1 MTPAQPTSPDQT
13 RQEPFRWDRADA
25 GKAFDSFSNP
35 TAGSQRQYA
44 KEHDIPRSTL
54 GYWLRRDDPAEADP
68 VTAFCHSA
76 AGQSFLKGIVLA
88 ALCTF
93 SLEGACGIRLL
104 GTFLQRS
111 GLDHFVGASRGALLP
126 LLSALEAHLAAFD
139 DQERP
144 ALAERMPAKTIT
156 AAVDEHFHAVKPCL
170 VAIEPVS
177 NFILVE
183 CYRDRRDAD
192 TWKAALLEGTSGMK
206 VEIVLLTSDLARAL
220 ICCAEKGLRVA
231 HSPDLFHGQRDL
243 LKPLLLPLSRP
254 IQQAQKD
261 LEKAENRTATLDCP
275 VGTPQPEQDVLAL
288 IESVRQEMAS
298 NTRLE
303 EAKQRLAEAV
313 QEVRGVGDDYH
324 PFDRD
329 TGQPVT
335 AAQVG
340 ERLNKH
346 LDGIEAVIREAN
358 LGERVAQGINKTRTW
373 VGTLMGC
380 VAWFWGL
387 VDARVEEME
396 LSEAQEQQVRE
407 KLLPG
412 HYWEMAAGRARTAAE
427 RKRLQKLAADLQK
440 AAWQEG
446 GALASLSAEE
456 RREVERVAQESAGL
470 FSRSSSCVEGRN
482 GRLSLHHHGH
492 GKVSAARLTALRVI
506 HNYMVKRAAGTTAA
520 ERFFGQKHKDVFSWL
535 LQRMPDLPRPA
546 AKRPQKADQHS
557 RQPG

>member
-1 MTPAQPTSPDQT
+1 MTPVQPTSPDQT
-13 RQEPFRWDRADA
+13 RQEPFRWGRADV
-25 GKAFDSFSNP
+25 GKAFDAFSEP
-35 TAGSQRQYA
+35 TAWSQRQYA
-44 KEHDIPRSTL
+44 KEYDIPRSTL
-54 GYWLRRDDPAEADP
+54 GYWLRRDDPAAADP
-68 VTAFCHSA
+68 VAAFCHSA
-76 AGQSFLKGIVLA
+76 AGQSFLKGIVLS

-111 GLDHFVGASRGALLP
+111 GLDRFVGASRGALLP
-126 LLSALEAHLAAFD
+126 LLNALETHLAAFE

-144 ALAERMPAKTIT
+144 ALAEGMPAKTIT

-192 TWKAALLEGTSGMK
+192 TWKAALLEGTQGMK

-220 ICCAEKGLRVA
+220 ICCAEKGLQVA

-254 IQQAQKD
+254 LQQAQKD
-261 LEKAENRTATLDCP
+261 LEKAEKRIATLDCP
-275 VGTPQPEQDVLAL
+275 EGTPQPKQDLLAL
-288 IESVRQEMAS
+288 IESVRHELAIT
-298 NTRLE
+298 TRLE
-303 EAKQRLAEAV
+303 EAKQRLATAV

-340 ERLNKH
+340 ERLTKH
-346 LDGIEAVIREAN
+346 LEGIAEVIREAN
-358 LGERVAQGINKTRTW
+358 LGERVAQGLNKTRTW
-373 VGTLMGC
+373 VSTLMGC
-380 VAWFWGL
+380 VAWFWSL
-387 VDARVEEME
+387 VDARVEELE
-396 LSEAQEQQVRE
+396 LSEAQARQVRE

-412 HYWEMAAGRARTAAE
+412 HYWEMAAGRARTVAE
-427 RKRLQKLAADLQK
+427 RKRLRKLAAALQQE
-440 AAWQEG
+440 AWQEG

-456 RREVERVAQESAGL
+456 RREVARVAQESAGL

-492 GKVSAARLTALRVI
+492 GQVSAARLTALRVI
-506 HNYMVKRAAGTTAA
+506 HNYLVKRADGTTAG
-520 ERFFGQKHKDVFSWL
+520 ERFFGQQHKDVFSWL
-535 LQRMPDLPRPA
+535 LQRLPDLPRPA
-546 AKRPQKADQHS
+546 AKRPPKADQHS
-557 RQPG
+557 RKPG